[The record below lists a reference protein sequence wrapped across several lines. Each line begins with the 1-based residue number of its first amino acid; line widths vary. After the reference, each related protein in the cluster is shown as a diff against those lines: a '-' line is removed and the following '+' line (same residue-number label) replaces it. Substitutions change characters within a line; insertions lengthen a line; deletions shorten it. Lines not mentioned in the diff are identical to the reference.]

1 MSAPTVKRAAR
12 EAQDN
17 TVFRR
22 IARAGYAANGVVHIL
37 VGIVFL
43 VVAFGGEGESDQA
56 GAFKAV
62 GAAPLG
68 FVGLWIIAITLWAL
82 GAYHAL
88 EGILAWGGDA
98 ARKWGRRVSEWGQ
111 AIAFIAVGII
121 AAAVAIGARPDP
133 DEAAQEA
140 SRGVLAFPGG
150 PFVLEA
156 VGVGIGVAGI
166 AFVVMGAR
174 RSFRNRMTI
183 PDTALG
189 ASVTALGVVGFV
201 AKGIALLIVSVLLV
215 VAAIQVDPEAAG
227 GLDAAIDALIAM
239 PYGPP
244 LVAGVGVGLI
254 AYGIFCL
261 FRAPYADL

>member
-12 EAQDN
+12 DAQDN

-37 VGIVFL
+37 VGVVFV
-43 VVAFGGEGESDQA
+43 VVAFGGDGESDQA

-68 FVGLWIIAITLWAL
+68 FVGLWLIAITLWAL

-98 ARKWGRRVSEWGQ
+98 ARKWGRRVAQWGQ
-111 AIAFIAVGII
+111 AVAFIAVGVL

-133 DEAAQEA
+133 DEAAEDA
-140 SRGVLAFPGG
+140 SRGVLAIPGG
-150 PFVLEA
+150 PFILGA
-156 VGVGIGVAGI
+156 IGVGIGIAGI
-166 AFVVMGAR
+166 AFVVMGVR

-183 PDTALG
+183 PDSALG
-189 ASVTALGVVGFV
+189 ASVTALGVAGFV
-201 AKGIALLIVSVLLV
+201 AKGIALLIVAVLLI
-215 VAAIQVDPEAAG
+215 VAAVRVDPEGAG
-227 GLDAAIDALIAM
+227 GLDAAVDALIAM
-239 PYGPP
+239 RYGPP
-244 LVAGVGVGLI
+244 LVASVGVGLI